1 VHLSQ
6 VKRIELPDLD
16 MLPERE
22 GVVEPLN
29 KPLKGK
35 GRKVKFD
42 KPVIQY
48 YDSNNDH
55 FLVNAKQPLP
65 VVS

>member
-1 VHLSQ
+1 
-6 VKRIELPDLD
+6 

-65 VVS
+65 IVS